1 MKKEDRSDK
10 LYLEDLLTAMNRI
23 AEYIEGYNFD
33 QFKKDYKTVDA
44 VVRNFEI
51 IGEASKNISEI
62 IKLQYPEIPWQEMYY
77 LRNRVMHE
85 YFGIDYDIIWDVA
98 KNYLPENTNQI
109 KKILKSHDEIWAR
122 RITRRKGTLR
132 KP

>member
-1 MKKEDRSDK
+1 LKKENRSDK

-23 AEYIEGYNFD
+23 
-33 QFKKDYKTVDA
+33 DA

-77 LRNRVMHE
+77 LRNRVMLE
-85 YFGIDYDIIWDVA
+85 YFGIDYEVIWDVS
-98 KNYLPENTNQI
+98 KNYLPENTRQI
-109 KKILKSHDEIWAR
+109 NKILKS
-122 RITRRKGTLR
+122 L
-132 KP
+132 

>member
-33 QFKKDYKTVDA
+33 KFIKDYKTVDA

-51 IGEASKNISEI
+51 IGEASKNISDI

-85 YFGIDYDIIWDVA
+85 YFGIDYEVIWDVS
-98 KNYLPENTNQI
+98 KNYLPENTRQI
-109 KKILKSHDEIWAR
+109 NKILKS
-122 RITRRKGTLR
+122 L
-132 KP
+132 